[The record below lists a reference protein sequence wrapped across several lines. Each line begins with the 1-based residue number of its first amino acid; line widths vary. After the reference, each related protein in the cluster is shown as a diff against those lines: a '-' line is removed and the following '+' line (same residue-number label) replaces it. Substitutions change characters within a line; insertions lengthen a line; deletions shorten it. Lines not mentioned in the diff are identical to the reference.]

1 MRILSTLAFIAVAST
16 IGGCG
21 EKPSA
26 ENVQK
31 AYDEI
36 KTSGHIKAETLVEI
50 EALIKS
56 GKTADLI
63 KANKLIDVAKKTIEE
78 EAKKKKKSEA

>member
-36 KTSGHIKAETLVEI
+36 KKTDHIKAETKAEI

-63 KANKLIDVAKKTIEE
+63 KANKLIDVVKKTIEE
-78 EAKKKKKSEA
+78 ANKKKPEA